1 VVISDRP
8 LVEYLPLFKG
18 SKDEIM
24 TQYTMDR
31 IEQLGLIK
39 FDFLGLKTLTV
50 IKQTLKLIE
59 ETTQKKIDIAKIPLD
74 DDATYQLCS
83 DGRTTG
89 VFQLESAGMKELLRR
104 LRPEIFGDLVALV
117 ALYRPGPL
125 GSNMVD
131 DFVNGKH
138 GKVKIKYFLPQLEP
152 ILKETYGVILY
163 QEQVMKI
170 AQVLSNYTLAEA
182 DELRKAIGKKKTEVM
197 AKHRARFIEGATEND
212 VTRKTA
218 DKLFMLIEKFGGY
231 GFNKSHSAAYAMIA
245 YQTAYLKAN
254 YPVQFMEPK
263 TWEIRTKLSKTLP
276 NALGW
281 G

>member
-1 VVISDRP
+1 
-8 LVEYLPLFKG
+8 
-18 SKDEIM
+18 
-24 TQYTMDR
+24 MDR

-59 ETTQKKIDIAKIPLD
+59 ETTQKKFDIDKIPLD

-104 LRPEIFGDLVALV
+104 LRPEVFGDLVALV

-170 AQVLSNYTLAEA
+170 AQILSNYTLAEA
-182 DELRKAIGKKKTEVM
+182 DELRKAIGKKKPEVM
-197 AKHRARFIEGATEND
+197 AKHRARFIKGATEND

-218 DKLFMLIEKFGGY
+218 DTLFLLIEKFGGY

-245 YQTAYLKAN
+245 YQTDIFYGGKAETDFFF
-254 YPVQFMEPK
+254 YYR
-263 TWEIRTKLSKTLP
+263 EIGLAFIDIR
-276 NALGW
+276 G
-281 G
+281 